1 MPATGLA
8 KCLFEPDSVALIGA
22 SSDLTKPGGRP
33 LKYLVK
39 HGYKGKIYPIN
50 PRAES
55 IGGIPCLADIRSLP
69 GPVDHAFVM
78 LSGDAVLKAVR
89 DCADAGV
96 VCATI
101 LSGGF
106 AESGEDGWKRQAELV
121 DVARTIGVR
130 LLGPN
135 SIGIINVEAGLTLSA
150 NAMLELPE
158 IVPGNTAVISQSG
171 SLIGALLS
179 HGAARDLGFSKL
191 VSVGNEADLTVGEIG
206 SLLLDDDSTHVILL
220 FLETLREQDRIAA
233 FARRAHKVGKPVIAY
248 RVGRSAIGQQLAQSH
263 TGALTSSDAALG
275 TFLAHHGIAEV
286 NMFDSLIESSRLFVA
301 RRAPAI
307 QSRASVAVVTTTGG
321 GGAMIVDNLSFLGLD
336 IARTP
341 KSVTERMLAQGVTQE
356 SERMLDLTMAGAK
369 PDIVRGVINDLM
381 ADAAVDAVVMVVGSS
396 ARFHPDI
403 AVDPLL
409 EMSAAKK
416 PFAVYLVPDAEVSLH
431 RLARAG
437 IPVFRTPETC
447 ADAIHSLLRWRSP
460 TPPAP
465 QTRVKLS
472 LDDLVKDRGAPGE
485 PEALAVFSELRIPVA
500 DGWIA
505 RNPDD
510 AEGIAARIG
519 YPVALKIASVDI
531 AHKSESGGVCLN
543 ITDAKMLARAHAS
556 LMQDFAAAAP
566 SARIDGVLVQKM
578 ERGLAEVLVGYQRD
592 PVAGP
597 IVMLGLGGVLA
608 ELYRDTSLRMAP
620 VAPQDARQMIDEV
633 IGLAPVRGYRN
644 LPRGDLSALAQVVC
658 AVSTL
663 AFEERILE
671 AEINPL
677 IVKAEGAGVVAV
689 DGLVIFRRS
698 PETGG
703 V

>member
-1 MPATGLA
+1 
-8 KCLFEPDSVALIGA
+8 
-22 SSDLTKPGGRP
+22 
-33 LKYLVK
+33 
-39 HGYKGKIYPIN
+39 
-50 PRAES
+50 
-55 IGGIPCLADIRSLP
+55 
-69 GPVDHAFVM
+69 
-78 LSGDAVLKAVR
+78 
-89 DCADAGV
+89 
-96 VCATI
+96 
-101 LSGGF
+101 
-106 AESGEDGWKRQAELV
+106 
-121 DVARTIGVR
+121 VARTIGVR

-135 SIGIINVEAGLTLSA
+135 SIGIINVGAGLTLSA

-206 SLLLDDDSTHVILL
+206 SLLLDDDATHVILL
-220 FLETLREQDRIAA
+220 FLETLRDRERIAA
-233 FARRAHKVGKPVIAY
+233 FARQAHKVGKPVIAY
-248 RVGRSAIGQQLAQSH
+248 RVGRSAIGQRLAQSH
-263 TGALTSSDAALG
+263 TGALASSDAVLG

-301 RRAPAI
+301 RQAPAI

-336 IARTP
+336 IARIP

-381 ADAAVDAVVMVVGSS
+381 ADAAIDAVIMVVGSS

-403 AVDPLL
+403 AVDPLM
-409 EMSAAKK
+409 EISAAKK

-437 IPVFRTPETC
+437 VPVFRTPETC

-460 TPPAP
+460 TPPTP
-465 QTRVKLS
+465 PTRVKIS
-472 LDDLVKDRGAPGE
+472 LDDLVKDRWAPGGL
-485 PEALAVFSELRIPVA
+485 EALAVFSGLRIPVA
-500 DGWIA
+500 DGGIA

-510 AEGIAARIG
+510 AESIAARIG

-556 LMQDFAAAAP
+556 LMQDVAAAAP
-566 SARIDGVLVQKM
+566 GARIDGALVQKM
-578 ERGLAEVLVGYQRD
+578 EQGLAEVLVGYQRD

-608 ELYRDTSLRMAP
+608 ELYRDTSTRMAP

-644 LPRGDLSALAQVVC
+644 LPRGDLSALTQVVC

-677 IVKAEGAGVVAV
+677 IVKAEGEGVIAV
-689 DGLVIFRRS
+689 DGLIVCQE
-698 PETGG
+698 PPNTGA
-703 V
+703 